1 MNLNDII
8 QTAQGGQ
15 GVNNLAS
22 QFGLSPDQA
31 QSAIQAMIPAFST
44 GLQNA
49 VQDPASLGG
58 LLTHLASGAHLGSYA
73 DPSQATAAT
82 GAGGAA
88 LGQIFGSQQIVAQL
102 AQHASQ
108 ISGVDA
114 QTIEQMMPVVAS
126 MLVGGLTHSLNSQ
139 GLGGVIGELAS
150 AATAPGGLASTLEQ
164 AAAGSGS
171 GGLFGGLVGSVLGG
185 LFGGSQQ
192 AAAPQAGAAE
202 PSALQAGLSSLTNML
217 QSGVQASPD
226 QQQGLNGIF
235 QSIENAARS

>member
-8 QTAQGGQ
+8 QAAQGGQ

-49 VQDPASLGG
+49 VQDPSSLGG
-58 LLTHLASGAHLGSYA
+58 LLSHLASGAHLGSYA

-88 LGQIFGSQQIVAQL
+88 LGQIFGSQEIVAQL
-102 AQHASQ
+102 AQRASQ
-108 ISGVDA
+108 MSGVDA

-126 MLVGGLTHSLNSQ
+126 MLVGGLSHSLNSQ

-150 AATAPGGLASTLEQ
+150 AATAPGGLASTLGQ
-164 AAAGSGS
+164 SGAG
-171 GGLFGGLVGSVLGG
+171 GGLLGGLVSPAPAADCLAASSVRCWAACSADRSRRPLRKP
-185 LFGGSQQ
+185 
-192 AAAPQAGAAE
+192 AAPRLRRCRRA
-202 PSALQAGLSSLTNML
+202 
-217 QSGVQASPD
+217 
-226 QQQGLNGIF
+226 
-235 QSIENAARS
+235 